1 MSNVVDQ
8 RVVEMQFDNSRFEK
22 NVSTTMS
29 TLEKLKQSLN
39 LTGAAKGLESVGT
52 AAKGINLSGLGSA
65 AETVTAKFSY
75 MQMTIQHQLNQL
87 VDSAIA
93 TGKRMAAALTID
105 PIKTGFSEYET
116 QINAVQTIL
125 ANTQSKG
132 TTITDVNAALDELNT
147 YADKTIYN
155 FTQMTRNIGT
165 FTAAGVDLDKSVTS
179 IKGIANLAAV
189 SGSTSQ
195 QASTAMYQLS
205 QALASGTVK
214 LMDWNSVVNAGMG
227 GQVFQDALKRTAT
240 HLGYNVDAM
249 IEKYGSFRESLTQ
262 GNWLTAEV
270 LTETL
275 SQLAGAYSEAD
286 LISQGYTKQQAKEIV
301 ELAATAESAATDV
314 KTFTQLWDT
323 LKESAQSGWTQTWE
337 LIIGDF
343 EEAKATLSKVSKVI
357 GDIINDSSEARNK
370 LLSDTLDTNW
380 EKLTKK
386 INEAGIETATF
397 EEKVKAVMKDHGIDV
412 DAVIKKH
419 GSLEEAF
426 RSGAVSS
433 DILKEAVDKL
443 GTSLVDLSGVEAGL
457 KKGSSGEQVKKV
469 QTALK
474 ELGHDLGS
482 FGADGVFGQKT
493 EEAVKKFQELNN
505 LEVTG
510 IIDEETL
517 EALDKA
523 NTKAS
528 KLGDSCKE
536 LIDNITELGG
546 REILIEGLKNIFEGL
561 MNVIKPIKEAFTE
574 IFPPITA
581 EKLLG
586 FIKGFRDLTEKLTFL
601 EEKTVPVKKGF
612 QQITAAVDPAAEHNQ
627 KLSSIIDKVAR
638 TFKGLFAAV
647 DIVVT
652 IVGALVGGIV
662 DLVGIVAPAGE
673 GLLSMTAALGDWL
686 VELRDSVKET
696 DFFGETIDKVVG
708 FIKKFVDGV
717 KEFYGSIKEKF
728 VPPDL
733 SVFGAIL
740 DWITE
745 RMSAVGKAAGS
756 VKDALVN
763 AFGKIGTFLEN
774 SNIFEF
780 FRLLWDG
787 VKTLVSGIASGLGA
801 FIDVI
806 GEKITNGDFKGFLD
820 IINTLIAGGIGLKIK
835 DLFGNAADGVED
847 FGKIFKSL
855 ADKKK
860 GIPKMLDDIRGC
872 FEAYQT
878 QLKAGTLK
886 QIATAIAII
895 AAAVILLSFVDSE
908 KLNTAVGAI
917 TMMFVD
923 LIGAMAVFDKASIN
937 DKGLVKLSGVM
948 IGMSVAVL
956 IMAVALRSL
965 AGLEFEQL
973 FTGVV
978 GIIMVTSAIVYATKQ
993 LDNGGK
999 AVMKGAF
1006 QLILFA
1012 AAIKILASA
1021 VIDMAQLSFEQLING
1036 LAGVGGLIAG
1046 LYLFV
1051 NNTKS
1056 SGKFMSMA
1064 FGLIALSIGIK
1075 ILASAVI
1082 DMSSIPFEQLIN
1094 GLGGVIGILGGL
1106 SLFINNTNSKN
1117 LISTGVGIIAMAAGI
1132 KILASCV
1139 TDLASL
1145 SINEMLTGLIALG
1158 VSLVMISEAAWA
1170 MPKDLLSIG
1179 VGLIAVGA
1187 GVAIIAQAIK
1197 SMGSMSFGEMIVGLV
1212 ALGGAIVIL
1221 AFGLT
1226 EMTGTLP
1233 GAAALLVAS
1242 VALMALVPA
1251 MTALGAMS
1259 WESVI
1264 KGLVALAGI
1273 LTVIGVAGYVLAP
1286 AAGAIA
1292 TLAGSI
1298 ALISLSILGI
1308 GAGLYLVAAAFT
1320 ALAVAGTA
1328 GATAIVSALTVIITG
1343 VLALIPAIIES
1354 LAEVIVSICGVIT
1367 SCAPAI
1373 GEAIKA
1379 VVLSTIDVLVQCIPP
1394 LVDGILLLVAELL
1407 TSLAEYTPQIVSGL
1421 FEFLIGLLD
1430 GLAAYLPQLIQSA
1443 MNVIG
1448 AFFQGIVDALSG
1460 IDSTS
1465 LLEGIVGVGLL
1476 AGLMF
1481 ALSSVAALVPG
1492 AMVGVLGMGVVI
1504 AELALVL
1511 AAIGAL
1517 AQIPGLEWLIS
1528 EGGDFLQAIG
1538 TAIGQFVGGI
1548 VGGIAEGATSTLPQ
1562 LGTNLSDFMTNVTP
1576 FIEGAKSLDASML
1589 EGVRAL
1595 ADTILVLTA
1604 ADILS
1609 GITSWIT
1616 GGSSLS
1622 DFATQLVPFGQA
1634 MKDYSLAI
1642 AGMDAAAVTAS
1653 VVAAQ
1658 ALVELAN
1665 NLPNTGGLVS
1675 WFTGD
1680 NNMGDFATKLV
1691 PFGKAM
1697 KEYSDAIAGMNPEAV
1712 TASATAGKALVELA
1726 NALPNDGGI
1735 VSWFTGDNNMGDFA
1749 TNLVPF
1755 GKGLKGYS
1763 DAVVGVD
1770 SAAVSASVTA
1780 AKSLVGLADAIPNSG
1795 GLASLFSGDNDL
1807 GTFASGLVPFGLSL
1821 SAYSVAVLG
1830 VNPAAVANSVSAAK
1844 QLISLVNGITTVDIG
1859 AIQSFKTAIGEL
1871 GTVNV
1876 AAIVDAFKG
1885 GADKLSGVGADM
1897 ISAIIEGFQARKDNL
1912 TRVVISTIVAML
1924 EAISS
1929 KKATFKVAGIEII
1942 SEFINGI
1949 AKHTSRA
1956 ERVFKS
1962 MMTNIASVLSDYK
1975 KLFYNAGAYL
1985 VDGFANGITANRYKA
2000 AARARAMAKAAADA
2014 AKAELD
2020 EHSPSKVGY
2029 EIGDFFGVAFVN
2041 AIGEYVDKAYDTS
2054 SAVADSAKNGLANAI
2069 SRVKDFVESGIDSQ
2083 PTIRPVLD
2091 LSDVQ
2096 AGVGAIGGMLNMG
2109 SSIGVMANVGAI
2121 SSMMSSRNQNGANAE
2136 VVSAINRL
2144 SKQLDSVGNTTY
2156 QVNGVTYDDGSNISD
2171 AVKTLVRAARIE
2183 RRV

>member
-337 LIIGDF
+337 LIVGDF

-627 KLSSIIDKVAR
+627 KLASIIDKVAR
-638 TFKGLFAAV
+638 IFKGLFAV
-647 DIVVT
+647 LDIVVT
-652 IVGALVGGIV
+652 YIGAVVGGII
-662 DLVGIVAPAGE
+662 DLVGVVAPAGE
-673 GLLSMTAALGDWL
+673 GILSMAAAFGDWL

-696 DFFGETIDKVVG
+696 NFFGEVIGGIVG
-708 FIKKFVDGV
+708 FIKGFVDAM
-717 KEFYGSIKEKF
+717 KEFYNSIKGKF

-745 RMSAVGKAAGS
+745 RMSDVGKAAGS

-774 SNIFEF
+774 SNLFEF

-787 VKTLVSGIASGLGA
+787 VKTLVSGLASGLGA

-820 IINTLIAGGIGLKIK
+820 IINTMIAGGIGLKIK
-835 DLFGNAADGVED
+835 DLFGNAADGVEG
-847 FGKIFKSL
+847 FAKIFDSFGDL
-855 ADKKK
+855 KK
-860 GIPKMLDDIRGC
+860 GVIDMLDGVRGC

-908 KLNTAVGAI
+908 KLNAAVGAI

-923 LIGAMAVFDKASIN
+923 LIGAMAIFDKTSIN
-937 DKGLVKLSGVM
+937 DKGLIKLSGAM

-1012 AAIKILASA
+1012 TAIKILASA
-1021 VIDMAQLSFEQLING
+1021 VIDMAQLSFEQLCVGLLGVGALLAGVALFLNNTKFEGKAISSATGMVIFAAAIKVLASACADFAQLSWEELGRG
-1036 LAGVGGLIAG
+1036 LAGIAG
-1046 LYLFV
+1046 A
-1051 NNTKS
+1051 
-1056 SGKFMSMA
+1056 M
-1064 FGLIALSIGIK
+1064 IAIGI
-1075 ILASAVI
+1075 AV
-1082 DMSSIPFEQLIN
+1082 
-1094 GLGGVIGILGGL
+1094 
-1106 SLFINNTNSKN
+1106 N
-1117 LISTGVGIIAMAAGI
+1117 L
-1132 KILASCV
+1132 
-1139 TDLASL
+1139 
-1145 SINEMLTGLIALG
+1145 
-1158 VSLVMISEAAWA
+1158 
-1170 MPKDLLSIG
+1170 MPSNMLSIG
-1179 VGLIAVGA
+1179 VGMIAVAA
-1187 GVAIIAQAIK
+1187 GMKILTSCMVDISDLSWDDIWK
-1197 SMGSMSFGEMIVGLV
+1197 GLV
-1212 ALGGAIVIL
+1212 AIGGAMIGIGIALNLMPTNMISIGVGMIAVAAGLVIISNVIKSLSTLGWEQMAVGLATLGGALVIL
-1221 AFGLT
+1221 MIALNG
-1226 EMTGTLP
+1226 MTGTLP

-1242 VALMALVPA
+1242 IALMAIVPA
-1251 MTALGAMS
+1251 MTALGALS

-1264 KGLVALAGI
+1264 KGLIALAGVFTI
-1273 LTVIGVAGYVLAP
+1273 VGVATYALAP
-1286 AAGAIA
+1286 AAGAIVA
-1292 TLAGSI
+1292 LAGSI
-1298 ALISLSILGI
+1298 ALIGLSILGI
-1308 GAGLYLVAAAFT
+1308 GAGLYLVAVAFT

-1328 GATAIVSALTVIITG
+1328 GATAIVSALTVIVTG
-1343 VLALIPAIIES
+1343 LLALIPAIIES

-1379 VVLSTIDVLVQCIPP
+1379 LVLSTIDVLVQCIPP

-1517 AQIPGLEWLIS
+1517 AQIPGLEWLIG
-1528 EGGDFLQAIG
+1528 EGGDLLQTIG
-1538 TAIGQFVGGI
+1538 TAIGQFIGGI

-1576 FIEGAKSLDASML
+1576 FIEGAKGLDASML
-1589 EGVRAL
+1589 DGVKAL
-1595 ADTILVLTA
+1595 AETVLILTA
-1604 ADILS
+1604 ADFLS

-1622 DFATQLVPFGQA
+1622 DFATQLVPFGTA
-1634 MKDYSLAI
+1634 MKDYSNAI

-1658 ALVELAN
+1658 ALVELSN
-1665 NLPNTGGLVS
+1665 NLPNSGGIVS

-1680 NNMGDFATKLV
+1680 NDMGNFVTKLV

-1735 VSWFTGDNNMGDFA
+1735 VSWFTGDNDMGDFA
-1749 TNLVPF
+1749 SKLVPF

-1763 DAVVGVD
+1763 DAVIGVD
-1770 SAAVSASVTA
+1770 AAAITASVTA
-1780 AKSLVGLADAIPNSG
+1780 AKSLVSLADSIPNSG
-1795 GLASLFSGDNDL
+1795 GLASLFAGDNNL
-1807 GTFASGLVPFGLSL
+1807 STFASNLVPFGVSL
-1821 SAYSVAVLG
+1821 SAYSVAATG
-1830 VNPAAVANSVSAAK
+1830 VNPAAVAASVTAAK

-1885 GADKLSGVGADM
+1885 GVNKLAGVGADM
-1897 ISAIIEGFQARKDNL
+1897 ISAVAEGFESGKDRLSRVAISAL
-1912 TRVVISTIVAML
+1912 TSML
-1924 EAISS
+1924 ETISS
-1929 KKATFKVAGIEII
+1929 KKAPFKVVGIEII
-1942 SEFINGI
+1942 SEFINGV
-1949 AKHTSRA
+1949 AKYTDNA
-1956 ERVFKS
+1956 VRVFEN
-1962 MMTNIASVLSDYK
+1962 MMTNIATMLSDCK
-1975 KLFYNAGAYL
+1975 KTFYNAGAYL

-2000 AARARAMAKAAADA
+2000 SARAREMAKAAAEA

-2029 EIGDFFGVAFVN
+2029 EIGDFFGIAFVD

-2069 SRVKDFVESGIDSQ
+2069 SKVRDFVESDIDSQ

-2091 LSDVQ
+2091 LSDVR

-2121 SSMMSSRNQNGANAE
+2121 SSMMNSRSQNGANAE
-2136 VVSAINRL
+2136 VVSAIDKL
-2144 SKQLDSVGNTTY
+2144 SKRLDNIGNTTY
-2156 QVNGVTYDDGSNISD
+2156 QVNGVTYDDGSNITD
-2171 AVKTLVRAARIE
+2171 AVKTIVRAARIE